1 MMNFALLRPAMVK
14 VMMGAVICGLAGC
27 GGGGGSSSETPVT
40 EDPDVIPIPTPV
52 DTSTSGQRASAT
64 ALLTEWA
71 PTNPPVYTGLSA
83 IPQTGGAD
91 YTGFIYGELAN
102 DSDSITDSVIGSLTL
117 EVGFTAAGA
126 TFAGTAS
133 DFVDED
139 DADLTGSLT
148 VSGGTLNRD
157 GNPASDATVG
167 ANLAGTLTDA
177 ADRELAFGVQLEGD
191 FLGSA
196 YNAIGGAALGRVTV
210 GSVNQDFDGGF
221 IAER

>member
-14 VMMGAVICGLAGC
+14 MMAGAVICGLAGC
-27 GGGGGSSSETPVT
+27 GGGGGSDTPVT
-40 EDPDVIPIPTPV
+40 EEPRDEIPVVPE
-52 DTSTSGQRASAT
+52 TSTSGQRASAT

-71 PTNPPVYTGLSA
+71 PTNPPVYTALSA

-126 TFAGTAS
+126 TFTGTAS

-167 ANLAGTLTDA
+167 ANLAGTLTDT